1 MMTIRRFIMQA
12 HPRKNAPHS
21 VPLSHLASL
30 IAWFRA
36 SQAFCRGPER
46 RLRATIG
53 RVDPPFCRG
62 AFFSNVGFHFRVVHQ
77 DPQAGWQQKDTPAD
91 GPQT

>member
-1 MMTIRRFIMQA
+1 
-12 HPRKNAPHS
+12 
-21 VPLSHLASL
+21 LASL

-36 SQAFCRGPER
+36 SLAFFHGPER
-46 RLRATIG
+46 RLRATFG